1 MESKLKIT
9 AIIQARLSSSRFPVK
24 FCKLLMENQ
33 MQIIHARLKKS
44 KFIDQ
49 IIFAIPKS
57 KNELKLKKHL

>member
-9 AIIQARLSSSRFPVK
+9 AIIQARLSSSRFPGKVLQTINGK
-24 FCKLLMENQ
+24 SI

-49 IIFAIPKS
+49 IIFVKM
-57 KNELKLKKHL
+57 N